1 MTSLRHIALGCC
13 VLSALAGILRLFW
26 PENGFKS
33 VINAVL
39 VLYILTV
46 GVQLVHGLD
55 WDGLVRELRSLPD
68 GQDTADYS
76 DYSRELALAASVDA
90 VREVLRNA
98 GINAAVSWQNGVC
111 VITPV
116 DPRDKPAIEALL
128 AVNAGELP
136 WRFAEAARERLAP
149 LAARLRAALADEK
162 QRVNLLVCMG
172 LAGLLLLAVSSW
184 LPADSSTQSAA
195 PAAMTDSTAD
205 YAAELET
212 RLTALI
218 SRVEGAGKTAVMV
231 TLESGSESIYATDTD
246 SDGSSTHV
254 LLGNGEADGLVE
266 TVETPRVLGVAVV
279 CEGGGS
285 AAVQSRVTALVQ
297 ALTGIGTNHIT
308 VAKMASAN

>member
-116 DPRDKPAIEALL
+116 DPRDKPAIEALPSMRGSCPGAL
-128 AVNAGELP
+128 RRLPHDRPGASGSAGRP
-136 WRFAEAARERLAP
+136 AARS
-149 LAARLRAALADEK
+149 
-162 QRVNLLVCMG
+162 
-172 LAGLLLLAVSSW
+172 AG
-184 LPADSSTQSAA
+184 
-195 PAAMTDSTAD
+195 
-205 YAAELET
+205 
-212 RLTALI
+212 R
-218 SRVEGAGKTAVMV
+218 
-231 TLESGSESIYATDTD
+231 
-246 SDGSSTHV
+246 
-254 LLGNGEADGLVE
+254 
-266 TVETPRVLGVAVV
+266 
-279 CEGGGS
+279 
-285 AAVQSRVTALVQ
+285 
-297 ALTGIGTNHIT
+297 
-308 VAKMASAN
+308 

>member
-90 VREVLRNA
+90 V
-98 GINAAVSWQNGVC
+98 SWQNGVC

-136 WRFAEAARERLAP
+136 WRFAEAAP
-149 LAARLRAALADEK
+149 
-162 QRVNLLVCMG
+162 
-172 LAGLLLLAVSSW
+172 
-184 LPADSSTQSAA
+184 
-195 PAAMTDSTAD
+195 
-205 YAAELET
+205 
-212 RLTALI
+212 
-218 SRVEGAGKTAVMV
+218 
-231 TLESGSESIYATDTD
+231 
-246 SDGSSTHV
+246 
-254 LLGNGEADGLVE
+254 
-266 TVETPRVLGVAVV
+266 
-279 CEGGGS
+279 
-285 AAVQSRVTALVQ
+285 
-297 ALTGIGTNHIT
+297 
-308 VAKMASAN
+308 

>member
-46 GVQLVHGLD
+46 GVQLV
-55 WDGLVRELRSLPD
+55 DGLVRELRSLPD

-76 DYSRELALAASVDA
+76 DYSRELALTASVDA

-128 AVNAGELP
+128 TVNAGELP
-136 WRFAEAARERLAP
+136 WRFAEAAP
-149 LAARLRAALADEK
+149 
-162 QRVNLLVCMG
+162 
-172 LAGLLLLAVSSW
+172 
-184 LPADSSTQSAA
+184 
-195 PAAMTDSTAD
+195 
-205 YAAELET
+205 
-212 RLTALI
+212 
-218 SRVEGAGKTAVMV
+218 
-231 TLESGSESIYATDTD
+231 
-246 SDGSSTHV
+246 
-254 LLGNGEADGLVE
+254 
-266 TVETPRVLGVAVV
+266 
-279 CEGGGS
+279 
-285 AAVQSRVTALVQ
+285 
-297 ALTGIGTNHIT
+297 
-308 VAKMASAN
+308 

>member
-46 GVQLVHGLD
+46 GVQL
-55 WDGLVRELRSLPD
+55 
-68 GQDTADYS
+68 DTADYS

-136 WRFAEAARERLAP
+136 WCFAEAAP
-149 LAARLRAALADEK
+149 
-162 QRVNLLVCMG
+162 
-172 LAGLLLLAVSSW
+172 
-184 LPADSSTQSAA
+184 
-195 PAAMTDSTAD
+195 
-205 YAAELET
+205 
-212 RLTALI
+212 
-218 SRVEGAGKTAVMV
+218 
-231 TLESGSESIYATDTD
+231 
-246 SDGSSTHV
+246 
-254 LLGNGEADGLVE
+254 
-266 TVETPRVLGVAVV
+266 
-279 CEGGGS
+279 
-285 AAVQSRVTALVQ
+285 
-297 ALTGIGTNHIT
+297 
-308 VAKMASAN
+308 

>member
-46 GVQLVHGLD
+46 GVQLVQ
-55 WDGLVRELRSLPD
+55 LRSLPD
-68 GQDTADYS
+68 GQGTADYS

-116 DPRDKPAIEALL
+116 DPRDKSAIEALL

-136 WRFAEAARERLAP
+136 WRFAEAAP
-149 LAARLRAALADEK
+149 
-162 QRVNLLVCMG
+162 
-172 LAGLLLLAVSSW
+172 
-184 LPADSSTQSAA
+184 
-195 PAAMTDSTAD
+195 
-205 YAAELET
+205 
-212 RLTALI
+212 
-218 SRVEGAGKTAVMV
+218 
-231 TLESGSESIYATDTD
+231 
-246 SDGSSTHV
+246 
-254 LLGNGEADGLVE
+254 
-266 TVETPRVLGVAVV
+266 
-279 CEGGGS
+279 
-285 AAVQSRVTALVQ
+285 
-297 ALTGIGTNHIT
+297 
-308 VAKMASAN
+308 

>member
-116 DPRDKPAIEALL
+116 DPRDKPAIEAL
-128 AVNAGELP
+128 N
-136 WRFAEAARERLAP
+136 
-149 LAARLRAALADEK
+149 RAAGHVRTE
-162 QRVNLLVCMG
+162 
-172 LAGLLLLAVSSW
+172 VSKKMHIRKA
-184 LPADSSTQSAA
+184 PRFIFVEDDGAA
-195 PAAMTDSTAD
+195 
-205 YAAELET
+205 YAAHINELLRTLNVNGDAEDSQPAET
-212 RLTALI
+212 
-218 SRVEGAGKTAVMV
+218 E
-231 TLESGSESIYATDTD
+231 E
-246 SDGSSTHV
+246 
-254 LLGNGEADGLVE
+254 
-266 TVETPRVLGVAVV
+266 
-279 CEGGGS
+279 
-285 AAVQSRVTALVQ
+285 
-297 ALTGIGTNHIT
+297 
-308 VAKMASAN
+308 

>member
-68 GQDTADYS
+68 GQDTVDYS

-116 DPRDKPAIEALL
+116 DPRDKPAIETLL

-136 WRFAEAARERLAP
+136 WRFAEAAP
-149 LAARLRAALADEK
+149 
-162 QRVNLLVCMG
+162 
-172 LAGLLLLAVSSW
+172 
-184 LPADSSTQSAA
+184 
-195 PAAMTDSTAD
+195 
-205 YAAELET
+205 
-212 RLTALI
+212 
-218 SRVEGAGKTAVMV
+218 
-231 TLESGSESIYATDTD
+231 
-246 SDGSSTHV
+246 
-254 LLGNGEADGLVE
+254 
-266 TVETPRVLGVAVV
+266 
-279 CEGGGS
+279 
-285 AAVQSRVTALVQ
+285 
-297 ALTGIGTNHIT
+297 
-308 VAKMASAN
+308 